1 MPPCY
6 SPDARQLLLGLIA
19 KRRNTVLPTLTLGS
33 LPQQQRQWECRQ
45 TKGLM
50 SKTIAVHVHCK
61 SLYISLPFSTKQQGP
76 SDWTTSTRLRT
87 STTFQV

>member
-6 SPDARQLLLGLIA
+6 SPDELQLLLGLIA

-33 LPQQQRQWECRQ
+33 LPQQQRQWERRQ

-50 SKTIAVHVHCK
+50 SKTIAVQVRDN
-61 SLYISLPFSTKQQGP
+61 SLYISLPFSTKQQREMTKFNVF
-76 SDWTTSTRLRT
+76 WRT
-87 STTFQV
+87 